1 MTAPLQGVTPAPI
14 VDYSFPHPWRAE
26 ILRARPLI
34 LPPRHFI
41 YPIEAEEVER
51 GALEVMILPGPPD
64 AQPFL
69 ATCALGFKD
78 PVVPTGI
85 WSTPNPEEICAVAG
99 GYAYLIDTTRPERFT
114 MVPYR
119 PVLEVRPVV
128 DFGLLLFIG
137 HYAILAWG
145 PEGEA
150 WQSEKLSDEG
160 ISVTGTGA
168 GTLSGLG
175 WDLMTDTETPFTL
188 DLQTGLQVR

>member
-1 MTAPLQGVTPAPI
+1 
-14 VDYSFPHPWRAE
+14 
-26 ILRARPLI
+26 
-34 LPPRHFI
+34 
-41 YPIEAEEVER
+41 
-51 GALEVMILPGPPD
+51 
-64 AQPFL
+64 
-69 ATCALGFKD
+69 LGFKD

-114 MVPYR
+114 MLVYR
-119 PVLEVRPVV
+119 PVLQIYPVV
-128 DFGLLLFIG
+128 DLELLLFIG

-150 WQSEKLSDEG
+150 CQSEKLSDEG
-160 ISVTGTGA
+160 ITVTCIQEGK
-168 GTLSGLG
+168 LSGLG